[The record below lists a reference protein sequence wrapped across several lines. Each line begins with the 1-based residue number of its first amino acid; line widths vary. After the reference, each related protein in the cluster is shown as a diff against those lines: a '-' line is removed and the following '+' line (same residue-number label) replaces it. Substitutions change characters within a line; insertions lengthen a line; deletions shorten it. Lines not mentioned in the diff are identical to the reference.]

1 MSVTPAGV
9 PLVILA
15 GGRATRLG
23 SLSDDCPKFL
33 MPLADGATFADLQ
46 LSWARDQGFVDVT
59 LAVGYRGRQ
68 IEAHCGHGARYGL
81 RLAYSDDGPVLIG
94 TGGAVRK
101 ACPRPAGPVAVLYGD
116 TILDLDT
123 RAVVELARA
132 SGAEA
137 VMTALEDPPAG
148 HTCNIGLEG
157 DRVTY
162 SKAHPDPAFRH
173 IDYGFLVLSP
183 GFISQLPETS
193 PLDLASALEAASARG
208 AVRGFQVSRPFWEIN
223 TPEALAL
230 FRRRFG
236 HG

>member
-1 MSVTPAGV
+1 VSATPSGV

-33 MPLADGATFADLQ
+33 TPVGDELTFADLQ
-46 LSWARDQGFVDVT
+46 LAWARDQGFLDVT
-59 LAVGYRGRQ
+59 LAVGYRASQ
-68 IEAHCGHGARYGL
+68 IEAYCGHGDRYGL

-101 ACPRPAGPVAVLYGD
+101 AFPRPAGLVAVLYGD

-123 RAVVELARA
+123 RAVIELARA
-132 SGAEA
+132 TGAEV
-137 VMTALEDPPAG
+137 VMTALRDPPAG

-157 DRVTY
+157 DRMIY
-162 SKAHPDPAFRH
+162 SKAHPAPAFRH

-193 PLDLASALEAASARG
+193 PFDLATALEAASARG

-223 TPEALAL
+223 TPEALGL

-236 HG
+236 DE